1 MDSLP
6 SIHRN
11 GQRRRAPPQRQATTN
26 TQGPSLVARN
36 GTKVATFFHY
46 SRSDASERYWSE
58 QMGAR
63 ISTLGIFSPNS
74 RTKLLC
80 FSRDAA
86 RSDRRTRDL
95 KEAVKFPGTE
105 GMKRKK
111 WMMKKKKPRSLQQMG
126 ERRGFVRAFGGD
138 LRDEGG
144 GAGR

>member
-1 MDSLP
+1 
-6 SIHRN
+6 
-11 GQRRRAPPQRQATTN
+11 
-26 TQGPSLVARN
+26 
-36 GTKVATFFHY
+36 
-46 SRSDASERYWSE
+46 
-58 QMGAR
+58 MGAR
-63 ISTLGIFSPNS
+63 ISTPRIFSPNS
-74 RTKLLC
+74 RTKQLC

-138 LRDEGG
+138 LQDEGG